1 MKKTLPLFLFFG
13 LFTYSCN
20 SNQLDKKFDKLS
32 AKVDSLEKHALIF
45 PLNTNDDDRTYK
57 FDWFD
62 LGKAEH
68 QIIERVFY
76 VSNIKTV
83 FRDNGYQVTG
93 TIGNTSSMSISNG
106 IIECA
111 VKDTTLKAKVIS
123 GTADIPNLL
132 PGAKESFS
140 VFIPTIK
147 RDISEI
153 GILLKD
159 YRM

>member
-1 MKKTLPLFLFFG
+1 MKNSISLIAFFG
-13 LFTYSCN
+13 LFIYSCGTN
-20 SNQLDKKFDKLS
+20 ELDKKFDNLS

-45 PLNTNDDDRTYK
+45 PVNTNEDDRTYK

-83 FRDNGYQVTG
+83 FRDNGYQITG
-93 TIGNTSSMSISNG
+93 IVGNISSMSIANG

-111 VKDTTLKAKVIS
+111 VKDTTIKTKVIT
-123 GTADIPNLL
+123 GTADIPNLS
-132 PGAKESFS
+132 PGVKETFS

-153 GILLKD
+153 GIMLKD